1 MAGLLKLCPLL
12 SWPGMDEL
20 VHSPDAVDNDLIS
33 RVKVLGA
40 GDVISDIKN
49 APCVVS
55 KGALP
60 VHA

>member
-1 MAGLLKLCPLL
+1 
-12 SWPGMDEL
+12 MDEL
-20 VHSPDAVDNDLIS
+20 VHSPDAVGNDLIS